1 MNLHA
6 IENEKVLSRGEN
18 SVSLEFTVP
27 ASCDFFDGHFP
38 QFKLLPAVGQFEIIT
53 RFSTKYLDV
62 SRFVQKIKRVKF
74 SSPILPD
81 TTAMLDLSFDETRQI
96 VSFAMKSADDGRI
109 FSSGTFAVQK

>member
-6 IENEKVLSRGEN
+6 IENEKLLAQGDN

-53 RFSTKYLDV
+53 RFSAKYLCV
-62 SRFVQKIKRVKF
+62 SRFVKKIKRVKF

-81 TTAMLDLSFDETRQI
+81 TKVTLDLSFDESRQV
-96 VSFAMKSADDGRI
+96 VSFAMKSSGEGRV

>member
-6 IENEKVLSRGEN
+6 IENEKLLAQGRD

-53 RFSTKYLDV
+53 RFSAKYLCV

-81 TTAMLDLSFDETRQI
+81 TTVTLDLSFDETRQI
-96 VSFAMKSADDGRI
+96 VSFAMKSADDGRV
-109 FSSGTFAVQK
+109 FSSGTFALQK

>member
-1 MNLHA
+1 MNLHG
-6 IENEKVLSRGEN
+6 IENEKVLARGEN
-18 SVSLEFTVP
+18 SVSLEFAVP

-53 RFSTKYLDV
+53 RFATKYLGV

-74 SSPILPD
+74 SSPILPN
-81 TTAMLDLSFDETRQI
+81 TIACLELDFDQNKQI
-96 VSFAMKSADDGRI
+96 VSFIMKSADGGRV